1 MMYREIIAVCS
12 EMDTKHTTILCG
24 QNVKLLIATPGGT
37 YSNHWTV
44 GMLTS
49 IPLPQGK
56 DQLVFCEHVDER
68 RGRDFLVWLINC
80 AE

>member
-1 MMYREIIAVCS
+1 MQYREIIAVCS
-12 EMDTKHTTILCG
+12 EIRTKHTTILCG
-24 QNVKLLIATPGGT
+24 QNVELLSATPGGT
-37 YSNHWTV
+37 YSNQWTV

-56 DQLVFCEHVDER
+56 DQLVFCEYVDDR
-68 RGRDFLVWLINC
+68 WGRDFLVWLTNC